1 MRSSWRPLAGAVVLA
16 AAVTLVPQR
25 GDSTPDPVNHPEWA
39 RMMLRG
45 LGLGDALAYADPPP
59 RAFAILSWRQS
70 EWLHATEF
78 IAGSE
83 HGVALEPGS
92 PALLRSWAALGEAS
106 FPVTVAR
113 PGEYRLRVRMA
124 GEATAPATV
133 NVVPMQGG
141 AARSCTL
148 GPVPARGWVEAQKPL
163 RLHPGAYRATVALP
177 KGTVFEL
184 MELAPRCIAPI
195 EPLGGWATGEVLD
208 AEDLAVTLLRAVDRE
223 RDLPPADAPIEAAG
237 SEFEAE
243 GRPAPSARLEGGTA
257 GARATVS
264 LDVPGDGLYSLSA
277 FGVRT
282 AGQRWAADDCR
293 TAVTCPLPS
302 RLPSWWVVMTVAL
315 SAGHHRFTVDLG
327 PGDFVGRVRL
337 ERRKDGGA
345 DYVDTLRRLGFDP
358 GEGPVSRARA
368 DDALSWLGKRH
379 RIELSEVCYEP
390 ERPVLERVAG
400 AGAEWQQPVAELPAT
415 PPTTLPPVTPPATL
429 PPATPP
435 ATLPPA
441 TPPATLPPG
450 PPPTLPCQ
458 PPSSPTVP
466 DPCGGR

>member
-1 MRSSWRPLAGAVVLA
+1 
-16 AAVTLVPQR
+16 
-25 GDSTPDPVNHPEWA
+25 
-39 RMMLRG
+39 MMLRG

-59 RAFAILSWRQS
+59 RAFAMLSWRQS

-92 PALLRSWAALGEAS
+92 PALLRASAALGEAS

-113 PGEYRLRVRMA
+113 PGEYRLRVRMS
-124 GEATAPATV
+124 GEASAPATV

-141 AARSCTL
+141 SARSCTL
-148 GPVPARGWVEAQKPL
+148 VPVPTREWVEAPKPL

-195 EPLGGWATGEVLD
+195 EPLGGWVTEDVLD

-223 RDLPPADAPIEAAG
+223 RELPPADAPIEAAG

-243 GRPAPSARLEGGTA
+243 GGRKPSARLEGGTA

-264 LDVPGDGLYSLSA
+264 LEVPADGLYSLSA

-282 AGQRWAADDCR
+282 AGQRWSADDCR

-302 RLPSWWVVMTVAL
+302 HLPSWWVVMTVAL
-315 SAGHHRFTVDLG
+315 SAGPHRFTVDLG
-327 PGDFVGRVRL
+327 AGDFVGRVRL
-337 ERRKDGGA
+337 ERRKDAGP

-358 GEGPVSRARA
+358 GEGPVSRAKA

-379 RIELSEVCYEP
+379 RIELNETCFEP
-390 ERPVLERVAG
+390 ERPALERVALS
-400 AGAEWQQPVAELPAT
+400 GAEVQWQQPVAE
-415 PPTTLPPVTPPATL
+415 PPATV
-429 PPATPP
+429 
-435 ATLPPA
+435 
-441 TPPATLPPG
+441 
-450 PPPTLPCQ
+450 PCQ
-458 PPSSPTVP
+458 PPSSPVVP
-466 DPCGGR
+466 DPCAAR